1 MPIKVEDH
9 QDTCHLQTQSVTE
22 KVQEER
28 DDQDQLHQKI
38 ETTGTPETLQTDQ
51 DPLHQIIETTG
62 TPEIPEIL
70 QTDQDPNPK
79 VEELKEETNIEM
91 EVTEIVL
98 GHHYQEETEIRT
110 DLDSVKGDQD
120 QDLELHQGEKI
131 VIDQAPVEEHNIVHQ
146 AEEKDLDQEAAK
158 EDTAHLQISVDHKE

>member
-22 KVQEER
+22 KFQEER
-28 DDQDQLHQKI
+28 DDQ
-38 ETTGTPETLQTDQ
+38 G
-51 DPLHQIIETTG
+51 PLHQIIETTG
-62 TPEIPEIL
+62 TPE
-70 QTDQDPNPK
+70 
-79 VEELKEETNIEM
+79 NIEKG
-91 EVTEIVL
+91 VTEIVL

-131 VIDQAPVEEHNIVHQ
+131 VIDQAPVEEHNIAQ
-146 AEEKDLDQEAAK
+146 QTDEKDLDQEAAK
-158 EDTAHLQISVDHKE
+158 EDPAHLHINEDHIE